1 MGDRKRMPH
10 GVMRRV
16 PESPCENTSW
26 DVRFCDP
33 CSLLIILIGMRDS
46 PRRTSH
52 RRCASIRNQIIAQTS
67 NRIVHTVRYGA
78 RQNGTRPGRHRAPL
92 VKR

>member
-33 CSLLIILIGMRDS
+33 CSLLIHINRNTGLAAPHITPPVCVDQKS
-46 PRRTSH
+46 NH
-52 RRCASIRNQIIAQTS
+52 RSK
-67 NRIVHTVRYGA
+67 V
-78 RQNGTRPGRHRAPL
+78 
-92 VKR
+92 